1 MLKKNKKM
9 YITCSLSLQKE
20 LANGKIK
27 TYEIKLSEGIRFMK
41 NSLSNVVDNI
51 PEELHK
57 RKCKDCKEYVNVKD
71 GLLVFNCSDC
81 NKNYKKVYEDLA
93 KILENTY
100 RFCDGDVNQFCLM
113 LQKGS
118 YLYEYMDDWVKFN
131 ETSWKVRKSYT
142 LT

>member
-1 MLKKNKKM
+1 M
-9 YITCSLSLQKE
+9 YITCSLSIQKE

-71 GLLVFNCSDC
+71 GSLVFNCSDC

-93 KILENTY
+93 KTLENTY

-113 LQKGS
+113 LQNGS
-118 YLYEYMDDWVKFN
+118 YLYGYMDDWVKFN
-131 ETSWKVRKSYT
+131 ETSWKVRKSFT

>member
-20 LANGKIK
+20 LANGRIK
-27 TYEIKLSEGIRFMK
+27 AYEMKLSEGIRFMK

-93 KILENTY
+93 QILENTY
-100 RFCDGDVNQFCLM
+100 RFYDGDVNQFCLM